1 MTIKQVWPLISA
13 AKITVWI
20 DGEQFTVGELPDVEA
35 ELEALSLWALEV
47 DSIATQDGMLK
58 IRLSH

>member
-1 MTIKQVWPLISA
+1 MTIKQLWPLISA
-13 AKITVWI
+13 AKIVIWV
-20 DGEQFTVGELPDVEA
+20 DGEQFAAGELPDVEA
-35 ELEALSLWALEV
+35 ELEALCLWSMEI